1 MKTYIYK
8 ATEGGARGF
17 NRTISVYR
25 VKNNRPEYLG
35 CNDRIDTASTYG
47 DKGEAV
53 QVICKLCGHKGDSYN
68 FSSGN
73 INLWS
78 V

>member
-8 ATEGGARGF
+8 ATEGGARGY
-17 NRTISVYR
+17 NRTITVYR
-25 VKNNRPEYLG
+25 VKNNKPEFLG
-35 CNDRIDTASTYG
+35 YNDKIDTASTYG

-53 QVICKLCGHKGDSYN
+53 SLIGELCGHKNDHYSFDSE
-68 FSSGN
+68 N
-73 INLWS
+73 IQLFE

>member
-17 NRTISVYR
+17 NRTITVYR
-25 VKNNRPEYLG
+25 MKNNKPEYLG
-35 CNDRIDTASTYG
+35 YNDRIHTASTYG

-53 QVICKLCGHKGDSYN
+53 TLIGELCGHKNDHYG
-68 FSSGN
+68 FTAAN

>member
-17 NRTISVYR
+17 NRTITVYR

-35 CNDRIDTASTYG
+35 YNDKIDTASTYG

-53 QVICKLCGHKGDSYN
+53 CLIRKLCGHKGDSYN
-68 FSSGN
+68 LSSKN
-73 INLWS
+73 ICLWS